1 MPLVP
6 PSESV
11 STMSTT
17 EERAEHA
24 SLILADNR
32 ASNARPLSHPGKP
45 NETSCNEHSY
55 GKVMEFWIESADSLD
70 DNSYSPLP
78 RVHQLVPS
86 APTSESVARMP
97 TTDGSEE
104 NVSLVLADCTI
115 SGDRG
120 MLVFQAAE
128 PDKIPVSPG
137 EGIRYLTM
145 RLCAIVGVAMFIL
158 LPITGGLVWF
168 SEMRQSANFSTES
181 DETPAQVAKSG
192 GKVEARSTPV
202 VASPVAENDLAATI
216 GKPVATAPSVPAPEV
231 APTGGTPMPMQVAN
245 SGGKVEVR
253 SATKVESPVA
263 ENDLAATIGKP
274 VATAPSFPA
283 PEVAR
288 TSGTPKPTSES
299 ALAPVSSGP
308 MSGPALASR
317 SAAQLDN
324 NEIAMFVT
332 RGKDFLKDG
341 DVASARL
348 LFRRA
353 AAAGNAEATSI
364 LGTAPFLP
372 AAEVASTGG
381 TVKPT
386 SESGPV
392 SGSAL
397 ASGGGTQLDNNEIAM
412 LVTRG
417 KGFLKDGDLASAR
430 LLFQRAAAAGNAE
443 AAFILGTT
451 FDPLFIRRMGVV
463 GMEPDIARARE
474 WYERA
479 AELGSADASQQL
491 TLLTRP

>member
-1 MPLVP
+1 MILIAHWRGQELMPLVP

-145 RLCAIVGVAMFIL
+145 RLCAIVGVAIFIL

-181 DETPAQVAKSG
+181 DETPAQVAKSV
-192 GKVEARSTPV
+192 GKVEVRSATKVEP
-202 VASPVAENDLAATI
+202 PVAENDLAATI

-231 APTGGTPMPMQVAN
+231 APTGGTPTPTP
-245 SGGKVEVR
+245 G
-253 SATKVESPVA
+253 SALTPVA
-263 ENDLAATIGKP
+263 
-274 VATAPSFPA
+274 S
-283 PEVAR
+283 R
-288 TSGTPKPTSES
+288 S
-299 ALAPVSSGP
+299 
-308 MSGPALASR
+308 MSGPALAPR
-317 SAAQLDN
+317 GATQLSN
-324 NEIAMFVT
+324 NEIAMLVT

-348 LFRRA
+348 LFQRA

-381 TVKPT
+381 TV
-386 SESGPV
+386 
-392 SGSAL
+392 
-397 ASGGGTQLDNNEIAM
+397 
-412 LVTRG
+412 
-417 KGFLKDGDLASAR
+417 
-430 LLFQRAAAAGNAE
+430 
-443 AAFILGTT
+443 
-451 FDPLFIRRMGVV
+451 
-463 GMEPDIARARE
+463 
-474 WYERA
+474 
-479 AELGSADASQQL
+479 
-491 TLLTRP
+491 

>member
-1 MPLVP
+1 
-6 PSESV
+6 
-11 STMSTT
+11 
-17 EERAEHA
+17 
-24 SLILADNR
+24 
-32 ASNARPLSHPGKP
+32 
-45 NETSCNEHSY
+45 
-55 GKVMEFWIESADSLD
+55 MEFWIESADSLD

-78 RVHQLVPS
+78 RTHQLIPP
-86 APTSESVARMP
+86 APTSESVTRMP
-97 TTDGSEE
+97 TTEGREE

-128 PDKIPVSPG
+128 PDKIPGSPG
-137 EGIRYLTM
+137 EGRYVTM
-145 RLCAIVGVAMFIL
+145 RLCAIVGVAMLITAGL
-158 LPITGGLVWF
+158 LWF
-168 SEMRQSANFSTES
+168 SGVRQSANFSTQS
-181 DETPAQVAKSG
+181 DEPQT
-192 GKVEARSTPV
+192 
-202 VASPVAENDLAATI
+202 
-216 GKPVATAPSVPAPEV
+216 
-231 APTGGTPMPMQVAN
+231 QVAN

-253 SATKVESPVA
+253 SATKVEPPVV

-274 VATAPSFPA
+274 VAPARSVPA
-283 PEVAR
+283 PEVAPIR
-288 TSGTPKPTSES
+288 GTPMGLATNVEPPVAENDLAATIGNPAATRPSAPAPGVAPIGGTPMSMQVATSGGKVEVRSATKVEPPEAENDLAAPIGKPVATAPSLPAPEVAPTGGTSGPTSGS
-299 ALAPVSSGP
+299 ALAPVSSGR
-308 MSGPALASR
+308 MSGSALASP
-317 SAAQLDN
+317 SAAQVEN
-324 NEIAMFVT
+324 NQIAMLIT
-332 RGKDFLKDG
+332 RGKDFWKDG

-348 LFRRA
+348 LFQRA

-364 LGTAPFLP
+364 LGTAPFLSTV
-372 AAEVASTGG
+372 EVASTGG

-397 ASGGGTQLDNNEIAM
+397 TSGGGTQLDDNEIARV
-412 LVTRG
+412 VTRG

-474 WYERA
+474 WYKKA

-491 TLLTRP
+491 AILQRR